1 MELEDLILIAAASLY
16 KERPSSMNTVVV
28 DESGKPVLYTMTNYE
43 EAVFHARKLWEAVVA
58 DKFNPDGTINISKFD
73 SED

>member
-16 KERPSSMNTVVV
+16 TNKGASLHVR
-28 DESGKPVLYTMTNYE
+28 DASGKMIAMSPYE
-43 EAVFHARKLWEAVVA
+43 EAVYHARKLWEAVVA
-58 DKFNPDGTINISKFD
+58 DKFNPDGTINLNKYD